1 MDSLIIDQPQDDA
14 ADTTNAL
21 TIPKTLTAAVVFA
34 SAKGV
39 DDVLERLKTAARAEP
54 RDISTKKGRAA
65 LASLALKIA
74 SSKVRLDEMG
84 KDLVA
89 DLKAQTGS
97 VDAERRR
104 IRDELDAL
112 KVEIRQPLTDWEN
125 AEKDRIEAFEN
136 AIAGIMAW
144 RSIDEALTSEDLEE
158 RCAILREAKDR
169 DWQEFVDR
177 AHSAIASTID
187 VLSAEIVAR
196 SLKAAADAEAARLAE
211 EQSERDRIERERLQA
226 EREKQIAAEAA
237 ENAKREAEEK
247 AARAAE
253 VARLEHERVER
264 EAREAAAAA
273 ETERQRIE
281 GEKQAAIERAETAE
295 RARIEKQRVD
305 YIRSLI
311 DHIVDCGNGIIGGDP
326 YPYGIL
332 FRELEEKVVID
343 DSFAEFKGEAIAARA
358 TALKKLTDG
367 QERQAASARQAER
380 DKELAVENEQKRVAA
395 EKAAEEAEADKRA
408 KRKNH
413 VRAINREA
421 MAALIAKGGL
431 SEGAAQAVITVI
443 AKNEI
448 PHITIAY

>member
-1 MDSLIIDQPQDDA
+1 MDSLIIDQPQDEA

-34 SAKGV
+34 SPKGV

-136 AIAGIMAW
+136 AIAGITAW
-144 RSIDEALTSEDLEE
+144 RVIDEALTSEDLEE
-158 RCAILREAKDR
+158 RCAVLREAKDK

-187 VLSAEIVAR
+187 VLSVEITMRAR
-196 SLKAAADAEAARLAE
+196 KAAADAEAARLAE
-211 EQSERDRIERERLQA
+211 EQAERDRIERERLQA

-237 ENAKREAEEK
+237 ENAKREAEET
-247 AARAAE
+247 AARAAQ
-253 VARLEHERVER
+253 A
-264 EAREAAAAA
+264 AREATAEAKRQAEAQA
-273 ETERQRIE
+273 ETERQAAAQRARE
-281 GEKQAAIERAETAE
+281 AEQKAAAERQRLEREKQDI
-295 RARIEKQRVD
+295 
-305 YIRSLI
+305 I
-311 DHIVDCGNGIIGGDP
+311 D
-326 YPYGIL
+326 
-332 FRELEEKVVID
+332 
-343 DSFAEFKGEAIAARA
+343 AAARA
-358 TALKKLTDG
+358 EEQRKQDDINRETARLAR
-367 QERQAASARQAER
+367 ERQVETEKQEAIEAER
-380 DKELAVENEQKRVAA
+380 RRVAA
-395 EKAAEEAEADKRA
+395 EKAKEEAEADKRA

-443 AKNEI
+443 AKGEI